1 MISYKDKKTILS
13 ILFSNLGSYEKASD
27 QNYKFHCPFCNH
39 HKKKLEVHVENQKWN
54 CWVCSTSGL
63 KIHNL
68 LKKVGT
74 DYTSIKKVNEIYQD
88 VSISYKKHQEE
99 KPKIFLPKE
108 FVQLY
113 DKQDSK
119 NPIYKQALYYLKG
132 RGIDER
138 LLRKYNIGI
147 SDGGEYDGMIIIPS
161 YDGDGDLNY
170 FISRTT
176 ASEGMKYKNPP
187 VSKNIVMFENQ
198 INWNLPIVLCEG
210 VLDAISIRRN
220 AIPLLGTIIQ
230 PILKETIFRKGVE
243 HIIFSF
249 DDEPKAIE
257 SSMKYAT
264 YFSDNGIK
272 ITHLKLND
280 KDPNDIGFKG
290 MVSLMKSTKETYW
303 NDMLLSRLELI

>member
-1 MISYKDKKTILS
+1 MISYRDKKTILS
-13 ILFSNLGSYEKASD
+13 ILFSKLGSYEKASD

-54 CWVCSTSGL
+54 CWVCNTAGL

-74 DYTSIKKVNEIYQD
+74 DYESIKKVKNVYKD
-88 VSISYKKHQEE
+88 VTSSYHKHKEE

-132 RGIDER
+132 RDIDER
-138 LLRKYNIGI
+138 LIRKYNIGI

-161 YDGDGDLNY
+161 YDEEGDLNY
-170 FISRTT
+170 FVSRTT
-176 ASEGMKYKNPP
+176 SDEGMKYKNPP
-187 VSKNIVMFENQ
+187 FSKDVIMFGNQ

-210 VLDAISIRRN
+210 ALDAIAIRRN
-220 AIPLLGTIIQ
+220 AIPLLGIIIQ
-230 PILKETIFRKGVE
+230 PSLRETIFNKEVK
-243 HIIFSF
+243 HLFFAF
-249 DDEPKAIE
+249 DNEAKAIE

-280 KDPNDIGFKG
+280 KDPSKIGFGG
-290 MVSLMKSTKETYW
+290 MVSLMKSSKETYW
-303 NDMLLSRLELI
+303 DDMLLSRLELV